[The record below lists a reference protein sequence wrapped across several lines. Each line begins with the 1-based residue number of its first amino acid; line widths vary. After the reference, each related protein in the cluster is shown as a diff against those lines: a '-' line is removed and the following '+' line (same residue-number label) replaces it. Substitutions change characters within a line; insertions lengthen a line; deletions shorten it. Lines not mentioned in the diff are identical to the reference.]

1 MKKANSLFNEKQ
13 RYSIRKYHIGAASII
28 IGSVIFMNTG
38 SISYAAEVD
47 NNTSELIEN
56 KIHSNKEKLDNN
68 NAVVQEK
75 ESNVVNDLDYNQSSN
90 SKDTK
95 EINKEV
101 PLSSETSTIAS
112 GYEENN
118 LKSTISVNK
127 DNGRNQ
133 QLNNQMTKEES
144 QNQIE
149 HNSKKNQTTQ
159 SNKDNNHINELV
171 VKENTNQQRT
181 EVINKEDT
189 RQDNLKVDS
198 ISDENKM
205 KINQNENRQKVR
217 RKRNAVNPTN
227 NPNIAND
234 TYNRTANNVNT
245 YISSDGTMTYKWYPV
260 IGGLSKQE
268 RTWMTNGVYGDNEF
282 RARKKAT
289 MLWLIANFNF
299 TEEQRQNFSIQ
310 DLNSPIFGDDVY
322 KWLEEAK
329 KGNITPKLETMNL
342 GRRREMIISGNN
354 IILSDHKA
362 FDRGIINFGD
372 NKNFVFSNDDST
384 SMVTNSNIDYGF
396 KIKPPFEKVGV
407 NNTWAISENEKEEI
421 RRAIKKANSDI
432 NFVRINVAYN
442 GNVFAQALNSSG
454 KIVGSAD
461 LDGNEVV
468 IDKIFIEKKEKLDQ
482 LISLVET
489 SKLLDENLYIPSS
502 FNHLKN
508 ELNYASIV
516 IKDSYDPEMNNIP
529 DIISATDRLDHGINS
544 LVRRANMT
552 ELQNAINNAKAQGPF
567 DNSKEEDQAIISALE
582 VGENTVGNANTPQD
596 VVDSATANI
605 NNALSRKSQVK
616 NLLQDVEN
624 LVSEAEE
631 KNRNASNMLL
641 TALLDGIFINDEKN
655 ALIELVNSAND
666 KKAEAQD
673 KVNLLPDDKKTPFQ
687 NRLDKLPIISIPEVN
702 DADGNG
708 IADEVDQAKSQA
720 ESKVAEAEAADQA
733 AKTKLAEYQQDGLI
747 TPTEKTDLEN
757 LQSTAQNTKAEAHGL
772 VDALPDALKG
782 DLPTR
787 LNNLTGIQVP
797 AVNDT
802 DGNGIADEVDQAKS
816 QAESKAAEAEAA
828 DQAAKTKLEEYQQ
841 DGLIT
846 STEKTDL
853 ENLQA
858 TAQSKKAEA
867 QGLVDALP
875 DVWKGDLPTR
885 LNKLTGIQVPAVNDT
900 DSNGIADDVDQAKS
914 QAESKVAEAEA
925 ADQAAKTK
933 LTEYQQDGV
942 ITASEKTDLENLQAT
957 AQSKKAEAQGLV
969 DALPDALKD
978 DLPERVDNLTGIQV
992 PEVNDADGNGIA
1004 DGADQAKA
1012 QAESKVAEA
1021 EAADQA
1027 AKTKLAEY
1035 QQDDLITPTE
1045 VTELNKLST
1054 TAQNTKAEAQDLVNK
1069 LPDALK
1075 GDLPTRLNN
1084 LTGIQVP
1091 AVNDTDGNGI
1101 ADEVD
1106 QAKSQ
1111 AESKVAEA
1119 EAADQAAKTKL
1130 AEYQQDGLITSTEK
1144 TDLENLQAT
1153 AQSKKAEAQD
1163 LVNKLPDALKGGLPA
1178 RVDNLTG
1185 IQIPEVNDADGNGI
1199 ADEVDQAKSQAESK
1213 VAEAEAADQAAKT
1226 KLAEYQQDG
1235 LITPT
1240 EVTELNKLS
1249 TTAQNTKA
1257 EAQGLVDALPDA
1269 LKGDLP
1275 TRLNNL
1281 TGIQIPEVNDA
1292 EGNGITD
1299 DVDQAKS
1306 QAENKVAEAE
1316 AADQAAKTKLAE
1328 YQQDGLITPTEVTEL
1343 NKLATTAQNTKAE
1356 AQGLVDALPDALK
1369 GDLLT
1374 RLNNLT
1380 GIQVPA
1386 VNDTDGNG
1394 IADDVDQA
1402 KSQAESKVAEAE
1414 AADQAAKTKL
1424 AEYQQDDLITPTEV
1438 AELENLQ
1445 ATAQSKKAEA
1455 QGLVD
1460 ALPDALKDDLPERL
1474 DNLTGIQI
1482 PEVNDYDGNGFKDD
1496 IDDRKDLAE
1505 SKVIDAEQANAIVK
1519 DKLADYQED
1528 SLITPTELVE
1538 LENLRA
1544 TAQSKKAKAQ
1554 ELVDTLPDVL
1564 KADLPERLSQ
1574 LKDIQLPNIN
1584 DYNGNGIN
1592 DETDRLILNAE
1603 KSVINAEE
1611 TDKAVKAKL
1620 GEYQKDGL
1628 ISTNEKRELIN
1639 LLTKAQKSK
1648 TEAQGLVD
1656 ALPNEFKGNLPLR
1669 LNNLKGIEIPKV
1681 NDADNDGKKDDI
1693 NQLKALIEIKVQEAE
1708 VAHQNATS
1716 KLTEYTR
1723 DGLINQWEK
1732 NDMINL
1738 THEVFSRKVRAFALV
1753 EGLPKEQQG
1762 EFLNR
1767 LNKLENIS
1775 IPEINDKNNNGI
1787 ADDVDQAI
1795 ALAEIKV
1802 QEAEAAH
1809 QIAKNKLLEY
1819 QQDDL
1824 ISPTEKAELD
1834 KLVTEAQNI
1843 KAEAQ
1848 ELVVK
1853 LPDAMKGDLQNRLNN
1868 LLGIQVPEINDFND
1882 NGIMDNSEPE
1892 KVQAESRVAQA
1903 EYLDQAVK
1911 DKLSEYQQNGLITPT
1926 EKAELDNLAK
1936 IAQNTKAEAQDF
1948 VDALPDVWKGDLP
1961 TRLNKL
1967 TGIQVPAVNDADG
1980 NGIADEVDQAKS
1992 QAESKVAEA
2001 EATDQAAK
2009 TKLTEY
2015 QQDGLITSTE
2025 KTDLENLQSTAQSKK
2040 AEAQDLVNKLPDAV
2054 KGDLPARLNN
2064 LTGIQVPEVNDADG
2078 NGIADE
2084 VDQAKS
2090 QAESKVAEAEVADQ
2104 AAKTKLAEYQQDGV
2118 ITPTEVAELNK
2129 LSTTAQNTKAEA
2141 QDLVNKLPDAL
2152 KGDLPERL
2160 DNLTG
2165 IQIPEVNDADGNGI
2179 TDEVDQAKSQAES
2192 KVAEA
2197 EAADQAAKTK
2207 LTEYQQDGVI
2217 TASEKTDLENL
2228 STTAQNKKV
2237 EAQDLVNKLPDV
2249 WKGDLPTR
2257 LNNLTGIQVP
2267 AVNDT
2272 DGNGIADE
2280 VDQAKA
2286 QAESKVTEAEVA
2298 YQVAKTKLSEY
2309 QQDGVITA
2317 VEKASL
2323 ENLISTAKS
2332 KKVEAQKLVNALP
2345 DNVKEVL
2352 QSRLNKLEDIVI
2364 PSISMNNQNSQSSS
2378 SHNTQGKDDETKVK
2392 DILQKL
2398 SDLNND
2404 SQKSLNSK
2412 DDTSNESKHTHIT
2425 TANSH
2430 TINTNSVSVNSN
2442 NTKRVK
2448 DNNAKVLSPSKVYDT
2463 KKTKEVDSKVLPN
2476 TGEETTQNT
2485 TLFGTLLASL
2495 GSLMIWRS
2503 RKKENTNETK

>member
-101 PLSSETSTIAS
+101 PLSSETSTIAH
-112 GYEENN
+112 GYKENN

-171 VKENTNQQRT
+171 VKENTNQQGT

-189 RQDNLKVDS
+189 KQDNLKVDS

-205 KINQNENRQKVR
+205 ITNQNENRQKVR

-245 YISSDGTMTYKWYPV
+245 DVSTDGTMTYKWYPV

-268 RTWMTNGVYGDNEF
+268 RTWMTNGVYGDNES

-310 DLNSPIFGDDVY
+310 DLDSPIFGDDVY

-329 KGNITPKLETMNL
+329 KGNITPKPGTMNL

-702 DADGNG
+702 DTDGNGIADDVDQAKAQAESKVAEAEAADQAAKTKLAEYQQDGLITSTEKTDLENLQSTAQNTKAGAQDLVNKLPDALKGDLPARVDNLTGVQVPAVNDADGNG
-708 IADEVDQAKSQA
+708 IADEVDQAKSQAENKVAEAEAADQAAKTKLAEYQQDGLITPTEKTNLENLQSTAQNTKAEAQGLVDALPDALKGDLPARVDNLTGIQIPEVNDADGNGIADDVDQAKSQAESKVAEAEAADQAAKTKLAEYQQDGLITSTEKTDFENLLATAQSKKAEAQGLVNKLPDALKGDLPTRLNNLTGIQVPEVNDADGNGIADDVDQAKSQA

-757 LQSTAQNTKAEAHGL
+757 LQSTAQNTKAEAQDL
-772 VDALPDALKG
+772 VNKLPDALKG

-787 LNNLTGIQVP
+787 LNNLTGIQ
-797 AVNDT
+797 
-802 DGNGIADEVDQAKS
+802 I
-816 QAESKAAEAEAA
+816 
-828 DQAAKTKLEEYQQ
+828 
-841 DGLIT
+841 
-846 STEKTDL
+846 
-853 ENLQA
+853 
-858 TAQSKKAEA
+858 
-867 QGLVDALP
+867 
-875 DVWKGDLPTR
+875 
-885 LNKLTGIQVPAVNDT
+885 
-900 DSNGIADDVDQAKS
+900 
-914 QAESKVAEAEA
+914 
-925 ADQAAKTK
+925 
-933 LTEYQQDGV
+933 
-942 ITASEKTDLENLQAT
+942 
-957 AQSKKAEAQGLV
+957 
-969 DALPDALKD
+969 
-978 DLPERVDNLTGIQV
+978 

-1004 DGADQAKA
+1004 DDVDQAKA

-1035 QQDDLITPTE
+1035 QQEGLITSTE
-1045 VTELNKLST
+1045 KTDLENLQS

-1084 LTGIQVP
+1084 LTGIQIP
-1091 AVNDTDGNGI
+1091 EVNDADGNGI

-1106 QAKSQ
+1106 QAKPQ

-1130 AEYQQDGLITSTEK
+1130 AEYQQDGVITASEK
-1144 TDLENLQAT
+1144 TDLENLSTT
-1153 AQSKKAEAQD
+1153 AQNKKVEAQD
-1163 LVNKLPDALKGGLPA
+1163 LVNK
-1178 RVDNLTG
+1178 
-1185 IQIPEVNDADGNGI
+1185 
-1199 ADEVDQAKSQAESK
+1199 
-1213 VAEAEAADQAAKT
+1213 
-1226 KLAEYQQDG
+1226 
-1235 LITPT
+1235 
-1240 EVTELNKLS
+1240 
-1249 TTAQNTKA
+1249 
-1257 EAQGLVDALPDA
+1257 
-1269 LKGDLP
+1269 
-1275 TRLNNL
+1275 
-1281 TGIQIPEVNDA
+1281 
-1292 EGNGITD
+1292 
-1299 DVDQAKS
+1299 
-1306 QAENKVAEAE
+1306 
-1316 AADQAAKTKLAE
+1316 
-1328 YQQDGLITPTEVTEL
+1328 
-1343 NKLATTAQNTKAE
+1343 
-1356 AQGLVDALPDALK
+1356 LPDALK

-1445 ATAQSKKAEA
+1445 ATAQSKKAEV

-1505 SKVIDAEQANAIVK
+1505 SKVIDAEQASAIVK
-1519 DKLADYQED
+1519 DKLAEYQED

-1554 ELVDTLPDVL
+1554 ELVDTLPDML

-1669 LNNLKGIEIPKV
+1669 LNNLTGIEIPKV

-1795 ALAEIKV
+1795 ALAEIKI

-1843 KAEAQ
+1843 KAKAQ

-1868 LLGIQVPEINDFND
+1868 LLDIQVPEINDFND

-2090 QAESKVAEAEVADQ
+2090 QAESKVAEAEAADQ

-2129 LSTTAQNTKAEA
+2129 LSTTAQNTKATA

-2179 TDEVDQAKSQAES
+2179 ADEVDQAKSQAES

-2207 LTEYQQDGVI
+2207 LAEYQQDGVI

-2237 EAQDLVNKLPDV
+2237 EAQDLVNKLPDAV
-2249 WKGDLPTR
+2249 KGDLPTR

-2309 QQDGVITA
+2309 QQDGLITA
-2317 VEKASL
+2317 VEKANL

-2332 KKVEAQKLVNALP
+2332 KKVEAQKLVNALS

-2352 QSRLNKLEDIVI
+2352 QSRLNKLEDIII

>member
-1 MKKANSLFNEKQ
+1 MINKEIKIKNKFQIEEGGLNIRMKKANSLFNEKQ

-38 SISYAAEVD
+38 LISYAAEVD

-68 NAVVQEK
+68 NVVVQEK
-75 ESNVVNDLDYNQSSN
+75 ESNVVNDLDYNQSSS

-101 PLSSETSTIAS
+101 PLSSETSTIAP

-171 VKENTNQQRT
+171 VKENTNQQGT

-189 RQDNLKVDS
+189 KQDNLKVDS

-205 KINQNENRQKVR
+205 ITNQNENRQKVR

-245 YISSDGTMTYKWYPV
+245 DVSTDGTMTYKWYPV

-268 RTWMTNGVYGDNEF
+268 RTWMTNGVYGDNES

-310 DLNSPIFGDDVY
+310 DLDSPIFGDDVY

-329 KGNITPKLETMNL
+329 KGNITPKPGTMNL

-489 SKLLDENLYIPSS
+489 SKLLDENLYTPSS

-582 VGENTVGNANTPQD
+582 VGENTVENANTPQD

-708 IADEVDQAKSQA
+708 IAD
-720 ESKVAEAEAADQA
+720 
-733 AKTKLAEYQQDGLI
+733 
-747 TPTEKTDLEN
+747 
-757 LQSTAQNTKAEAHGL
+757 
-772 VDALPDALKG
+772 
-782 DLPTR
+782 
-787 LNNLTGIQVP
+787 
-797 AVNDT
+797 
-802 DGNGIADEVDQAKS
+802 
-816 QAESKAAEAEAA
+816 
-828 DQAAKTKLEEYQQ
+828 
-841 DGLIT
+841 
-846 STEKTDL
+846 
-853 ENLQA
+853 
-858 TAQSKKAEA
+858 
-867 QGLVDALP
+867 
-875 DVWKGDLPTR
+875 
-885 LNKLTGIQVPAVNDT
+885 
-900 DSNGIADDVDQAKS
+900 DVDQAKA

-933 LTEYQQDGV
+933 LTEYQQDGL
-942 ITASEKTDLENLQAT
+942 ITSTEKTDLENLLAT
-957 AQSKKAEAQGLV
+957 AQNTKAEAQDLV
-969 DALPDALKD
+969 NKLPDALKG
-978 DLPERVDNLTGIQV
+978 DLPTRLNNLTGIQI

-1004 DGADQAKA
+1004 DEVDQAKD

-1054 TAQNTKAEAQDLVNK
+1054 TAQNTKAEAQGLVDALPDALKGDLPTRLNNLTGIQVPEVNDADGNGIADEVDQAKSQAENKVAEAEAADQSAKTKLTEYQQDGVITAPEKTDLENLSTTAQNKKVEAQDLVNKLPDALKGDLLTRLNNLTGIQVPAVNDTDGNGIADEVNQAKSQAESKVAEAEAADQAAKTKLAEYQQDNLITPTEVAELENLQATAQSKKAEAQDLVNK

-1075 GDLPTRLNN
+1075 GDLPARVDNLTGIQIPEVNDADGNGIADEVDQAKTQAENKVAEAEAADQAAKTRLAEYQQDGVITASEKTDLENLSTTAQNTKAEAQDLVNKLPDALKGDLLTRLNN

-1130 AEYQQDGLITSTEK
+1130 AEYQQD
-1144 TDLENLQAT
+1144 
-1153 AQSKKAEAQD
+1153 
-1163 LVNKLPDALKGGLPA
+1163 
-1178 RVDNLTG
+1178 
-1185 IQIPEVNDADGNGI
+1185 
-1199 ADEVDQAKSQAESK
+1199 
-1213 VAEAEAADQAAKT
+1213 
-1226 KLAEYQQDG
+1226 
-1235 LITPT
+1235 
-1240 EVTELNKLS
+1240 
-1249 TTAQNTKA
+1249 
-1257 EAQGLVDALPDA
+1257 
-1269 LKGDLP
+1269 
-1275 TRLNNL
+1275 
-1281 TGIQIPEVNDA
+1281 
-1292 EGNGITD
+1292 
-1299 DVDQAKS
+1299 
-1306 QAENKVAEAE
+1306 
-1316 AADQAAKTKLAE
+1316 
-1328 YQQDGLITPTEVTEL
+1328 
-1343 NKLATTAQNTKAE
+1343 
-1356 AQGLVDALPDALK
+1356 
-1369 GDLLT
+1369 
-1374 RLNNLT
+1374 
-1380 GIQVPA
+1380 
-1386 VNDTDGNG
+1386 
-1394 IADDVDQA
+1394 
-1402 KSQAESKVAEAE
+1402 
-1414 AADQAAKTKL
+1414 
-1424 AEYQQDDLITPTEV
+1424 DLITPTEV

-1445 ATAQSKKAEA
+1445 AIAQSKKAEA

-1519 DKLADYQED
+1519 DKLAEYQED

-1574 LKDIQLPNIN
+1574 LKDIHLPNIN

-1669 LNNLKGIEIPKV
+1669 LNNLTGIEIPKV

-2064 LTGIQVPEVNDADG
+2064 LTGIQVPEVNDTDGNGIADEVDQAKSQAESKVAEAEATDQAAKTKLAEYQQDGVITPTEVAELNKLSTTAQNTKAEAQDLVNKLPGALKGDLPARLNNLTGIQVPEVNDADG

-2090 QAESKVAEAEVADQ
+2090 QAESKVAEAEAADQ

-2152 KGDLPERL
+2152 KGDLPTRL
-2160 DNLTG
+2160 NKLTG
-2165 IQIPEVNDADGNGI
+2165 IQVPAVNDADGNGI
-2179 TDEVDQAKSQAES
+2179 ADEVDQAKSQAES

-2237 EAQDLVNKLPDV
+2237 EAQDLVNKLPDAV
-2249 WKGDLPTR
+2249 KGDLPTR

-2280 VDQAKA
+2280 VGQAKA

-2345 DNVKEVL
+2345 DNVKEIL

-2378 SHNTQGKDDETKVK
+2378 SHNKQGKDDETKVK

>member
-1 MKKANSLFNEKQ
+1 MINKEIKIKNKFQIEEGGLNIRMKKANSLFNEKQ

-310 DLNSPIFGDDVY
+310 DLDSPIFGDDVY

-329 KGNITPKLETMNL
+329 KGNITPKPGTMNL
-342 GRRREMIISGNN
+342 GRRREMIIRGNN

-702 DADGNG
+702 D
-708 IADEVDQAKSQA
+708 
-720 ESKVAEAEAADQA
+720 
-733 AKTKLAEYQQDGLI
+733 
-747 TPTEKTDLEN
+747 
-757 LQSTAQNTKAEAHGL
+757 
-772 VDALPDALKG
+772 
-782 DLPTR
+782 
-787 LNNLTGIQVP
+787 
-797 AVNDT
+797 T
-802 DGNGIADEVDQAKS
+802 DGNGIA
-816 QAESKAAEAEAA
+816 
-828 DQAAKTKLEEYQQ
+828 
-841 DGLIT
+841 G
-846 STEKTDL
+846 
-853 ENLQA
+853 
-858 TAQSKKAEA
+858 
-867 QGLVDALP
+867 
-875 DVWKGDLPTR
+875 
-885 LNKLTGIQVPAVNDT
+885 
-900 DSNGIADDVDQAKS
+900 DVDQAK
-914 QAESKVAEAEA
+914 A
-925 ADQAAKTK
+925 
-933 LTEYQQDGV
+933 
-942 ITASEKTDLENLQAT
+942 
-957 AQSKKAEAQGLV
+957 
-969 DALPDALKD
+969 
-978 DLPERVDNLTGIQV
+978 
-992 PEVNDADGNGIA
+992 
-1004 DGADQAKA
+1004 
-1012 QAESKVAEA
+1012 
-1021 EAADQA
+1021 
-1027 AKTKLAEY
+1027 
-1035 QQDDLITPTE
+1035 
-1045 VTELNKLST
+1045 
-1054 TAQNTKAEAQDLVNK
+1054 
-1069 LPDALK
+1069 
-1075 GDLPTRLNN
+1075 
-1084 LTGIQVP
+1084 
-1091 AVNDTDGNGI
+1091 
-1101 ADEVD
+1101 
-1106 QAKSQ
+1106 Q

-1144 TDLENLQAT
+1144 TDLENLQST
-1153 AQSKKAEAQD
+1153 AQNTKAGAQD
-1163 LVNKLPDALKGGLPA
+1163 LVNKLPDALKGDLPA

-1185 IQIPEVNDADGNGI
+1185 VQVPAVNDADGNGI
-1199 ADEVDQAKSQAESK
+1199 ADE
-1213 VAEAEAADQAAKT
+1213 
-1226 KLAEYQQDG
+1226 
-1235 LITPT
+1235 
-1240 EVTELNKLS
+1240 
-1249 TTAQNTKA
+1249 
-1257 EAQGLVDALPDA
+1257 
-1269 LKGDLP
+1269 
-1275 TRLNNL
+1275 
-1281 TGIQIPEVNDA
+1281 
-1292 EGNGITD
+1292 
-1299 DVDQAKS
+1299 VDQAKS

-1328 YQQDGLITPTEVTEL
+1328 YQQDGVITPTEVAEL
-1343 NKLATTAQNTKAE
+1343 NKLSTTAQNTKAE
-1356 AQGLVDALPDALK
+1356 AQDLVNKLPDALK
-1369 GDLLT
+1369 GDL
-1374 RLNNLT
+1374 
-1380 GIQVPA
+1380 PA
-1386 VNDTDGNG
+1386 
-1394 IADDVDQA
+1394 
-1402 KSQAESKVAEAE
+1402 
-1414 AADQAAKTKL
+1414 
-1424 AEYQQDDLITPTEV
+1424 
-1438 AELENLQ
+1438 
-1445 ATAQSKKAEA
+1445 
-1455 QGLVD
+1455 
-1460 ALPDALKDDLPERL
+1460 RL

-1519 DKLADYQED
+1519 DKLAEYQED
-1528 SLITPTELVE
+1528 SLITSTELVE

-1639 LLTKAQKSK
+1639 LLTKAQRSK

-1656 ALPNEFKGNLPLR
+1656 ALPNEFKGNLLLR
-1669 LNNLKGIEIPKV
+1669 LNNLTGIEIPKV

-1787 ADDVDQAI
+1787 ADDLDQAI

-1843 KAEAQ
+1843 KAKAQ

-1868 LLGIQVPEINDFND
+1868 LLDIQVPEINDFND

-2090 QAESKVAEAEVADQ
+2090 QAESKVAEAEAADQ

-2179 TDEVDQAKSQAES
+2179 ADDVDQAKSQAES

-2207 LTEYQQDGVI
+2207 LTEYQQDGII

-2237 EAQDLVNKLPDV
+2237 EAQDLVNKLPDAV
-2249 WKGDLPTR
+2249 KGDLPTR

-2317 VEKASL
+2317 VEKANL

-2364 PSISMNNQNSQSSS
+2364 PSISMNNQNSQLSS

>member
-101 PLSSETSTIAS
+101 PLSSETSTIAP

-133 QLNNQMTKEES
+133 QLNNQMTEEES

-171 VKENTNQQRT
+171 VKENTNQQGT

-189 RQDNLKVDS
+189 KQDNLKVDS

-205 KINQNENRQKVR
+205 ITNQNENRQKVR

-245 YISSDGTMTYKWYPV
+245 DVSTDGTMTYKWYPV

-268 RTWMTNGVYGDNEF
+268 RTWMTNGVYGDNES

-310 DLNSPIFGDDVY
+310 DLDSPIFGDDVY

-329 KGNITPKLETMNL
+329 KGNITPKPGTMNL

-407 NNTWAISENEKEEI
+407 NNTWSISENEKEEI

-702 DADGNG
+702 DTDGNG
-708 IADEVDQAKSQA
+708 IADDVDQAKAQA

-747 TPTEKTDLEN
+747 TSTEKTDLEN
-757 LQSTAQNTKAEAHGL
+757 LQSTAQNTKAGAQDL
-772 VDALPDALKG
+772 VNKLPDALKG
-782 DLPTR
+782 DLPAR
-787 LNNLTGIQVP
+787 VDNLTGVQVP
-797 AVNDT
+797 AVNDA

-816 QAESKAAEAEAA
+816 QAENKVAEAEAA
-828 DQAAKTKLEEYQQ
+828 DQAAKTKLAEYQQ
-841 DGLIT
+841 DGVIT
-846 STEKTDL
+846 PTEVAELNKLST
-853 ENLQA
+853 
-858 TAQSKKAEA
+858 TAQNTKAEA
-867 QGLVDALP
+867 QDLVNKLPDAL
-875 DVWKGDLPTR
+875 KGDLPER
-885 LNKLTGIQVPAVNDT
+885 LDNLTGIQIPEVNDA
-900 DSNGIADDVDQAKS
+900 DGNGIADDVDQAKS

-933 LTEYQQDGV
+933 LTEYQQDGI
-942 ITASEKTDLENLQAT
+942 ITASEKTDLENL
-957 AQSKKAEAQGLV
+957 
-969 DALPDALKD
+969 
-978 DLPERVDNLTGIQV
+978 
-992 PEVNDADGNGIA
+992 
-1004 DGADQAKA
+1004 
-1012 QAESKVAEA
+1012 
-1021 EAADQA
+1021 
-1027 AKTKLAEY
+1027 
-1035 QQDDLITPTE
+1035 
-1045 VTELNKLST
+1045 ST
-1054 TAQNTKAEAQDLVNK
+1054 TAQNKKVEAQDLVNK
-1069 LPDALK
+1069 LPDAVK

-1130 AEYQQDGLITSTEK
+1130 AEYQQDDLITPTEVAE
-1144 TDLENLQAT
+1144 LENLQAT
-1153 AQSKKAEAQD
+1153 AQSKKAEAQG
-1163 LVNKLPDALKGGLPA
+1163 LVDALPDVWKGDLPT
-1178 RVDNLTG
+1178 RLNKLTG
-1185 IQIPEVNDADGNGI
+1185 IQVPAVNDADGNGI
-1199 ADEVDQAKSQAESK
+1199 ADE
-1213 VAEAEAADQAAKT
+1213 
-1226 KLAEYQQDG
+1226 
-1235 LITPT
+1235 
-1240 EVTELNKLS
+1240 
-1249 TTAQNTKA
+1249 
-1257 EAQGLVDALPDA
+1257 
-1269 LKGDLP
+1269 
-1275 TRLNNL
+1275 
-1281 TGIQIPEVNDA
+1281 
-1292 EGNGITD
+1292 
-1299 DVDQAKS
+1299 VDQAKS

-1316 AADQAAKTKLAE
+1316 AADQAAKTKLTE

-1343 NKLATTAQNTKAE
+1343 NKLSTTAQNKKVEAQDLVNKLPDALKGDLPARVDNLTGVQVPAVNDADGNGIADEVDQAKTQAENKVAE
-1356 AQGLVDALPDALK
+1356 AEAADQAAKTKLTEYQQDGVITASEKTDLENLSTTAQNKKVEAQDLVNKLPDALK

-1394 IADDVDQA
+1394 IADEVDQA

-1438 AELENLQ
+1438 ADLENLQ

-1519 DKLADYQED
+1519 DKLAEYQED
-1528 SLITPTELVE
+1528 SLITSTELVE

-1639 LLTKAQKSK
+1639 LLTKAQRSK

-1656 ALPNEFKGNLPLR
+1656 ALPNEFKGNLLLR
-1669 LNNLKGIEIPKV
+1669 LNNLTGIEIPKV

-1732 NDMINL
+1732 NYMINL

-1787 ADDVDQAI
+1787 ADDLDQAI

-1843 KAEAQ
+1843 KAKAQ

-1868 LLGIQVPEINDFND
+1868 LLDIQVPEINDFND

-1936 IAQNTKAEAQDF
+1936 IAQNTKAE
-1948 VDALPDVWKGDLP
+1948 
-1961 TRLNKL
+1961 
-1967 TGIQVPAVNDADG
+1967 
-1980 NGIADEVDQAKS
+1980 
-1992 QAESKVAEA
+1992 
-2001 EATDQAAK
+2001 
-2009 TKLTEY
+2009 
-2015 QQDGLITSTE
+2015 
-2025 KTDLENLQSTAQSKK
+2025 
-2040 AEAQDLVNKLPDAV
+2040 
-2054 KGDLPARLNN
+2054 
-2064 LTGIQVPEVNDADG
+2064 
-2078 NGIADE
+2078 
-2084 VDQAKS
+2084 
-2090 QAESKVAEAEVADQ
+2090 
-2104 AAKTKLAEYQQDGV
+2104 
-2118 ITPTEVAELNK
+2118 
-2129 LSTTAQNTKAEA
+2129 
-2141 QDLVNKLPDAL
+2141 
-2152 KGDLPERL
+2152 
-2160 DNLTG
+2160 
-2165 IQIPEVNDADGNGI
+2165 
-2179 TDEVDQAKSQAES
+2179 
-2192 KVAEA
+2192 
-2197 EAADQAAKTK
+2197 
-2207 LTEYQQDGVI
+2207 
-2217 TASEKTDLENL
+2217 
-2228 STTAQNKKV
+2228 
-2237 EAQDLVNKLPDV
+2237 
-2249 WKGDLPTR
+2249 
-2257 LNNLTGIQVP
+2257 
-2267 AVNDT
+2267 
-2272 DGNGIADE
+2272 
-2280 VDQAKA
+2280 
-2286 QAESKVTEAEVA
+2286 VA

-2317 VEKASL
+2317 VEKANL

-2364 PSISMNNQNSQSSS
+2364 PSISMNNQNSQLSS

>member
-310 DLNSPIFGDDVY
+310 DLDSPIFGDDVY

-329 KGNITPKLETMNL
+329 KGNITPKPGTMNL

-702 DADGNG
+702 DTDGNG
-708 IADEVDQAKSQA
+708 IADDVDQAKAQA

-747 TPTEKTDLEN
+747 TSTEKTDLEN
-757 LQSTAQNTKAEAHGL
+757 LQSTAQNTKAGAQDL
-772 VDALPDALKG
+772 VNKLPDALKG
-782 DLPTR
+782 DLPAR
-787 LNNLTGIQVP
+787 VDNLTGVQVP
-797 AVNDT
+797 AVNDA

-816 QAESKAAEAEAA
+816 QAENKVAEAEAA
-828 DQAAKTKLEEYQQ
+828 DQAAKTKLAEYQQ
-841 DGLIT
+841 DGVIT
-846 STEKTDL
+846 PTEVAELNKLST
-853 ENLQA
+853 
-858 TAQSKKAEA
+858 TAQNTKAEA
-867 QGLVDALP
+867 QDLVNKLPDAL
-875 DVWKGDLPTR
+875 KGDLPER
-885 LNKLTGIQVPAVNDT
+885 LDNLTGIQIPEVNDA
-900 DSNGIADDVDQAKS
+900 DGNGIADDVDQAKS

-933 LTEYQQDGV
+933 LTEYQQDGI
-942 ITASEKTDLENLQAT
+942 ITASEKTDLENL
-957 AQSKKAEAQGLV
+957 
-969 DALPDALKD
+969 
-978 DLPERVDNLTGIQV
+978 
-992 PEVNDADGNGIA
+992 
-1004 DGADQAKA
+1004 
-1012 QAESKVAEA
+1012 
-1021 EAADQA
+1021 
-1027 AKTKLAEY
+1027 
-1035 QQDDLITPTE
+1035 
-1045 VTELNKLST
+1045 ST
-1054 TAQNTKAEAQDLVNK
+1054 TAQNKKVEAQDLVNK
-1069 LPDALK
+1069 LPDAVK

-1130 AEYQQDGLITSTEK
+1130 AEYQQDDLITPTEVAE
-1144 TDLENLQAT
+1144 LENLQAT
-1153 AQSKKAEAQD
+1153 AQSKKAEAQG
-1163 LVNKLPDALKGGLPA
+1163 LVDALPDVWKGDLPT
-1178 RVDNLTG
+1178 RLNKLTG
-1185 IQIPEVNDADGNGI
+1185 IQVPAVNDADGNGI
-1199 ADEVDQAKSQAESK
+1199 ADE
-1213 VAEAEAADQAAKT
+1213 
-1226 KLAEYQQDG
+1226 
-1235 LITPT
+1235 
-1240 EVTELNKLS
+1240 
-1249 TTAQNTKA
+1249 
-1257 EAQGLVDALPDA
+1257 
-1269 LKGDLP
+1269 
-1275 TRLNNL
+1275 
-1281 TGIQIPEVNDA
+1281 
-1292 EGNGITD
+1292 
-1299 DVDQAKS
+1299 VDQAKS

-1316 AADQAAKTKLAE
+1316 AADQAAKTKLTE

-1343 NKLATTAQNTKAE
+1343 NKLSTTAQNKKVEAQDLVNKLPDALKGDLPARVDNLTGVQVPAVNDADGNGIADEVDQAKTQAENKVAE
-1356 AQGLVDALPDALK
+1356 AEAADQAAKTKLTEYQQDGVITASEKTDLENLSTTAQNKKVEAQDLVNKLPDALK

-1394 IADDVDQA
+1394 IADEVDQA

-1519 DKLADYQED
+1519 DKLAEYQED
-1528 SLITPTELVE
+1528 SLITSTELVE

-1639 LLTKAQKSK
+1639 LLTKAQRSK

-1656 ALPNEFKGNLPLR
+1656 ALPNEFKGNLLLR
-1669 LNNLKGIEIPKV
+1669 LNNLTGIEIPKV

-1787 ADDVDQAI
+1787 ADDLDQAI

-1843 KAEAQ
+1843 KAKAQ

-1868 LLGIQVPEINDFND
+1868 LLDIQVPEINDFND

-2090 QAESKVAEAEVADQ
+2090 QAESKVAEAEAADQ

-2179 TDEVDQAKSQAES
+2179 ADDVDQAKSQAES

-2207 LTEYQQDGVI
+2207 LTEYQQDGII

-2237 EAQDLVNKLPDV
+2237 EAQDLVNKLPDAV
-2249 WKGDLPTR
+2249 KGDLPTR

-2317 VEKASL
+2317 VEKANL

-2364 PSISMNNQNSQSSS
+2364 PSISMNNQNSQLSS

>member
-101 PLSSETSTIAS
+101 PLSSETSTIAP

-133 QLNNQMTKEES
+133 QLNNQMTEEES

-171 VKENTNQQRT
+171 VKENTNQQGT

-189 RQDNLKVDS
+189 KQDNLKVDS

-205 KINQNENRQKVR
+205 ITNQNENRQKVR

-245 YISSDGTMTYKWYPV
+245 DVSTDGTMTYKWYPV

-268 RTWMTNGVYGDNEF
+268 RTWMTNGVYGDNES

-310 DLNSPIFGDDVY
+310 DLDSPIFGDDVY

-329 KGNITPKLETMNL
+329 KGNITPKPGTMNL

-702 DADGNG
+702 D
-708 IADEVDQAKSQA
+708 
-720 ESKVAEAEAADQA
+720 
-733 AKTKLAEYQQDGLI
+733 
-747 TPTEKTDLEN
+747 
-757 LQSTAQNTKAEAHGL
+757 
-772 VDALPDALKG
+772 
-782 DLPTR
+782 
-787 LNNLTGIQVP
+787 
-797 AVNDT
+797 T
-802 DGNGIADEVDQAKS
+802 DG
-816 QAESKAAEAEAA
+816 
-828 DQAAKTKLEEYQQ
+828 
-841 DGLIT
+841 
-846 STEKTDL
+846 
-853 ENLQA
+853 
-858 TAQSKKAEA
+858 
-867 QGLVDALP
+867 
-875 DVWKGDLPTR
+875 
-885 LNKLTGIQVPAVNDT
+885 
-900 DSNGIADDVDQAKS
+900 NGIADDVDQAK
-914 QAESKVAEAEA
+914 A
-925 ADQAAKTK
+925 
-933 LTEYQQDGV
+933 
-942 ITASEKTDLENLQAT
+942 
-957 AQSKKAEAQGLV
+957 
-969 DALPDALKD
+969 
-978 DLPERVDNLTGIQV
+978 
-992 PEVNDADGNGIA
+992 
-1004 DGADQAKA
+1004 
-1012 QAESKVAEA
+1012 
-1021 EAADQA
+1021 
-1027 AKTKLAEY
+1027 
-1035 QQDDLITPTE
+1035 
-1045 VTELNKLST
+1045 
-1054 TAQNTKAEAQDLVNK
+1054 
-1069 LPDALK
+1069 
-1075 GDLPTRLNN
+1075 
-1084 LTGIQVP
+1084 
-1091 AVNDTDGNGI
+1091 
-1101 ADEVD
+1101 
-1106 QAKSQ
+1106 Q

-1144 TDLENLQAT
+1144 TDLENLQST
-1153 AQSKKAEAQD
+1153 AQNTKAGAQD
-1163 LVNKLPDALKGGLPA
+1163 LVNKLPDALKGDLPA

-1185 IQIPEVNDADGNGI
+1185 VQVPAVNDADGNGI
-1199 ADEVDQAKSQAESK
+1199 ADE
-1213 VAEAEAADQAAKT
+1213 
-1226 KLAEYQQDG
+1226 
-1235 LITPT
+1235 
-1240 EVTELNKLS
+1240 
-1249 TTAQNTKA
+1249 
-1257 EAQGLVDALPDA
+1257 
-1269 LKGDLP
+1269 
-1275 TRLNNL
+1275 
-1281 TGIQIPEVNDA
+1281 
-1292 EGNGITD
+1292 
-1299 DVDQAKS
+1299 VDQAKS

-1328 YQQDGLITPTEVTEL
+1328 YQQDGVITPTEVAEL
-1343 NKLATTAQNTKAE
+1343 NKLSTTAQNTKAE
-1356 AQGLVDALPDALK
+1356 AQDLVNKLPDALK
-1369 GDLLT
+1369 GDLPERLDNLTGIQIPEVNDADGNGIADDVDQAKSQAESKVAEAEAADQAAKTKLTEYQQDGIITASEKTDLENLSTTAQNKKVEAQDLVNKLPDAVKGDLPT

-1394 IADDVDQA
+1394 IADEVDQA

-1519 DKLADYQED
+1519 DKLAEYQED
-1528 SLITPTELVE
+1528 SLITSTELVE

-1639 LLTKAQKSK
+1639 LLTKAQRSK

-1656 ALPNEFKGNLPLR
+1656 ALPNEFKGNLLLR
-1669 LNNLKGIEIPKV
+1669 LNNLTGIEIPKV

-1787 ADDVDQAI
+1787 ADDLDQAI

-1843 KAEAQ
+1843 KAKAQ

-1868 LLGIQVPEINDFND
+1868 LLDIQVPEINDFND
-1882 NGIMDNSEPE
+1882 NGIMDNSEPG

-2040 AEAQDLVNKLPDAV
+2040 AEAQDLVNQLPDAV

-2090 QAESKVAEAEVADQ
+2090 QAESKVAEAEAADQ

-2179 TDEVDQAKSQAES
+2179 ADDVDQAKSQAES

-2207 LTEYQQDGVI
+2207 LTEYQQDGII

-2237 EAQDLVNKLPDV
+2237 EAQDLVNKLPDAV
-2249 WKGDLPTR
+2249 KGDLPTR

-2317 VEKASL
+2317 VEKANL

-2364 PSISMNNQNSQSSS
+2364 PSISMNNQNSQLSS

>member
-310 DLNSPIFGDDVY
+310 DLDSPIFGDDVY

-329 KGNITPKLETMNL
+329 KGNITPKPGTMNL
-342 GRRREMIISGNN
+342 GRRREMIIRGNN

-702 DADGNG
+702 D
-708 IADEVDQAKSQA
+708 
-720 ESKVAEAEAADQA
+720 
-733 AKTKLAEYQQDGLI
+733 
-747 TPTEKTDLEN
+747 
-757 LQSTAQNTKAEAHGL
+757 
-772 VDALPDALKG
+772 
-782 DLPTR
+782 
-787 LNNLTGIQVP
+787 
-797 AVNDT
+797 T
-802 DGNGIADEVDQAKS
+802 DGNGIA
-816 QAESKAAEAEAA
+816 
-828 DQAAKTKLEEYQQ
+828 
-841 DGLIT
+841 G
-846 STEKTDL
+846 
-853 ENLQA
+853 
-858 TAQSKKAEA
+858 
-867 QGLVDALP
+867 
-875 DVWKGDLPTR
+875 
-885 LNKLTGIQVPAVNDT
+885 
-900 DSNGIADDVDQAKS
+900 DVDQAK
-914 QAESKVAEAEA
+914 A
-925 ADQAAKTK
+925 
-933 LTEYQQDGV
+933 
-942 ITASEKTDLENLQAT
+942 
-957 AQSKKAEAQGLV
+957 
-969 DALPDALKD
+969 
-978 DLPERVDNLTGIQV
+978 
-992 PEVNDADGNGIA
+992 
-1004 DGADQAKA
+1004 
-1012 QAESKVAEA
+1012 
-1021 EAADQA
+1021 
-1027 AKTKLAEY
+1027 
-1035 QQDDLITPTE
+1035 
-1045 VTELNKLST
+1045 
-1054 TAQNTKAEAQDLVNK
+1054 
-1069 LPDALK
+1069 
-1075 GDLPTRLNN
+1075 
-1084 LTGIQVP
+1084 
-1091 AVNDTDGNGI
+1091 
-1101 ADEVD
+1101 
-1106 QAKSQ
+1106 Q

-1144 TDLENLQAT
+1144 TDLENLQST
-1153 AQSKKAEAQD
+1153 AQNTKAGAQD
-1163 LVNKLPDALKGGLPA
+1163 LVNKLPDALKGDLPA

-1185 IQIPEVNDADGNGI
+1185 VQVPAVNDADGNGI
-1199 ADEVDQAKSQAESK
+1199 ADE
-1213 VAEAEAADQAAKT
+1213 
-1226 KLAEYQQDG
+1226 
-1235 LITPT
+1235 
-1240 EVTELNKLS
+1240 
-1249 TTAQNTKA
+1249 
-1257 EAQGLVDALPDA
+1257 
-1269 LKGDLP
+1269 
-1275 TRLNNL
+1275 
-1281 TGIQIPEVNDA
+1281 
-1292 EGNGITD
+1292 
-1299 DVDQAKS
+1299 VDQAKS

-1328 YQQDGLITPTEVTEL
+1328 YQQDGVITPTEVAEL
-1343 NKLATTAQNTKAE
+1343 NKLSTTAQNTKAE
-1356 AQGLVDALPDALK
+1356 AQDLVNKLPDALK
-1369 GDLLT
+1369 GDL
-1374 RLNNLT
+1374 
-1380 GIQVPA
+1380 PA
-1386 VNDTDGNG
+1386 
-1394 IADDVDQA
+1394 
-1402 KSQAESKVAEAE
+1402 
-1414 AADQAAKTKL
+1414 
-1424 AEYQQDDLITPTEV
+1424 
-1438 AELENLQ
+1438 
-1445 ATAQSKKAEA
+1445 
-1455 QGLVD
+1455 
-1460 ALPDALKDDLPERL
+1460 RL

-1519 DKLADYQED
+1519 DKLAEYQED
-1528 SLITPTELVE
+1528 SLITSTELVE

-1639 LLTKAQKSK
+1639 LLTKAQRSK

-1656 ALPNEFKGNLPLR
+1656 ALPNEFKGNLLLR
-1669 LNNLKGIEIPKV
+1669 LNNLTGIEIPKV

-1787 ADDVDQAI
+1787 ADDLDQAI

-1843 KAEAQ
+1843 KAKAQ

-1868 LLGIQVPEINDFND
+1868 LLDIQVPEINDFND

-2090 QAESKVAEAEVADQ
+2090 QAESKVAEAEAADQ

-2179 TDEVDQAKSQAES
+2179 ADDVDQAKSQAES

-2207 LTEYQQDGVI
+2207 LTEYQQDGII

-2237 EAQDLVNKLPDV
+2237 EAQDLVNKLPDAV
-2249 WKGDLPTR
+2249 KGDLPTR

-2317 VEKASL
+2317 VEKANL

-2364 PSISMNNQNSQSSS
+2364 PSISMNNQNSQLSS

>member
-101 PLSSETSTIAS
+101 PLSSETSTIAH
-112 GYEENN
+112 GYKENN

-171 VKENTNQQRT
+171 VKENTNQQGT

-189 RQDNLKVDS
+189 KQDNLKVDS

-205 KINQNENRQKVR
+205 ITNQNENRQKVR

-245 YISSDGTMTYKWYPV
+245 DVSTDGTMTYKWYPV

-268 RTWMTNGVYGDNEF
+268 RTWMTNGVYGDNES

-310 DLNSPIFGDDVY
+310 DLDSPIFGDDVY

-329 KGNITPKLETMNL
+329 KGNITPKPGTMNL

-702 DADGNG
+702 DTDGNGIADDVDQAKAQAESKVAEAQGLVDALPDALKGDLPARVDNLTGIQIPEVNDADGNG
-708 IADEVDQAKSQA
+708 IADDVDQAKSQAESKVAEAEAADQAAKTKLAEYQQDGLITSTEKTDFENLLATAQSKKAEAQGLVNKLPDALKGDLPTRLNNLTGIQVPEVNDADGNGIADDVDQAKSQA

-757 LQSTAQNTKAEAHGL
+757 LQSTAQNTKAEAQDL
-772 VDALPDALKG
+772 VNKLPDALKG

-787 LNNLTGIQVP
+787 LNNLTGIQ
-797 AVNDT
+797 
-802 DGNGIADEVDQAKS
+802 I
-816 QAESKAAEAEAA
+816 
-828 DQAAKTKLEEYQQ
+828 
-841 DGLIT
+841 
-846 STEKTDL
+846 
-853 ENLQA
+853 
-858 TAQSKKAEA
+858 
-867 QGLVDALP
+867 
-875 DVWKGDLPTR
+875 
-885 LNKLTGIQVPAVNDT
+885 
-900 DSNGIADDVDQAKS
+900 
-914 QAESKVAEAEA
+914 
-925 ADQAAKTK
+925 
-933 LTEYQQDGV
+933 
-942 ITASEKTDLENLQAT
+942 
-957 AQSKKAEAQGLV
+957 
-969 DALPDALKD
+969 
-978 DLPERVDNLTGIQV
+978 

-1004 DGADQAKA
+1004 DDVDQAKA

-1035 QQDDLITPTE
+1035 QQEGLITSTE
-1045 VTELNKLST
+1045 KTDLENLQS

-1084 LTGIQVP
+1084 LTGIQIP
-1091 AVNDTDGNGI
+1091 EVNDADGNGI

-1106 QAKSQ
+1106 QAKPQ

-1130 AEYQQDGLITSTEK
+1130 AEYQQDGVITASEK
-1144 TDLENLQAT
+1144 TDLENLSTT
-1153 AQSKKAEAQD
+1153 AQNKKVEAQD
-1163 LVNKLPDALKGGLPA
+1163 LVNK
-1178 RVDNLTG
+1178 
-1185 IQIPEVNDADGNGI
+1185 
-1199 ADEVDQAKSQAESK
+1199 
-1213 VAEAEAADQAAKT
+1213 
-1226 KLAEYQQDG
+1226 
-1235 LITPT
+1235 
-1240 EVTELNKLS
+1240 
-1249 TTAQNTKA
+1249 
-1257 EAQGLVDALPDA
+1257 
-1269 LKGDLP
+1269 
-1275 TRLNNL
+1275 
-1281 TGIQIPEVNDA
+1281 
-1292 EGNGITD
+1292 
-1299 DVDQAKS
+1299 
-1306 QAENKVAEAE
+1306 
-1316 AADQAAKTKLAE
+1316 
-1328 YQQDGLITPTEVTEL
+1328 
-1343 NKLATTAQNTKAE
+1343 
-1356 AQGLVDALPDALK
+1356 LPDALK

-1445 ATAQSKKAEA
+1445 ATAQSKKAEV

-1505 SKVIDAEQANAIVK
+1505 SKVIDAEQASAIVK
-1519 DKLADYQED
+1519 DKLAEYQED

-1554 ELVDTLPDVL
+1554 ELVDTLPDML

-1669 LNNLKGIEIPKV
+1669 LNNLTGIEIPKV

-1795 ALAEIKV
+1795 ALAEIKI

-1843 KAEAQ
+1843 KAKAQ

-1868 LLGIQVPEINDFND
+1868 LLDIQVPEINDFND

-2090 QAESKVAEAEVADQ
+2090 QAESKVAEAEAADQ

-2129 LSTTAQNTKAEA
+2129 LSTTAQNTKATA

-2179 TDEVDQAKSQAES
+2179 ADEVDQAKSQAES

-2207 LTEYQQDGVI
+2207 LAEYQQDGVI

-2237 EAQDLVNKLPDV
+2237 EAQDLVNKLPDAV
-2249 WKGDLPTR
+2249 KGDLPTR

-2309 QQDGVITA
+2309 QQDGLITA
-2317 VEKASL
+2317 VEKANL

-2332 KKVEAQKLVNALP
+2332 KKVEAQKLVNALS

-2352 QSRLNKLEDIVI
+2352 QSRLNKLEDIII

>member
-1 MKKANSLFNEKQ
+1 MINKEIKIKNKFQIEEGGLNIRMKKANSLFNEKQ

-101 PLSSETSTIAS
+101 PLSSETSTIAH
-112 GYEENN
+112 GYKENN

-171 VKENTNQQRT
+171 VKENTNQQGT

-189 RQDNLKVDS
+189 KQDNLKVDS

-205 KINQNENRQKVR
+205 ITNQNENRQKVR

-245 YISSDGTMTYKWYPV
+245 DVSTDGTMTYKWYPV

-268 RTWMTNGVYGDNEF
+268 RTWMTNGVYGDNES

-310 DLNSPIFGDDVY
+310 DLDSPIFGDDVY

-329 KGNITPKLETMNL
+329 KGNITPKPGTMNL

-702 DADGNG
+702 DTDGNGIADDVDQAKAQAESKVAEAQGLVDALPDALKGDLPARVDNLTGIQIPEVNDADGNG
-708 IADEVDQAKSQA
+708 IADDVDQAKSQAESKVAEAEAADQAAKTKLAEYQQDGLITSTEKTDFENLLATAQSKKAEAQGLVNKLPDALKGDLPTRLNNLTGIQVPEVNDADGNGIADDVDQAKSQA

-757 LQSTAQNTKAEAHGL
+757 LQSTAQNTKAEAQDL
-772 VDALPDALKG
+772 VNKLPDALKG

-787 LNNLTGIQVP
+787 LNNLTGIQ
-797 AVNDT
+797 
-802 DGNGIADEVDQAKS
+802 I
-816 QAESKAAEAEAA
+816 
-828 DQAAKTKLEEYQQ
+828 
-841 DGLIT
+841 
-846 STEKTDL
+846 
-853 ENLQA
+853 
-858 TAQSKKAEA
+858 
-867 QGLVDALP
+867 
-875 DVWKGDLPTR
+875 
-885 LNKLTGIQVPAVNDT
+885 
-900 DSNGIADDVDQAKS
+900 
-914 QAESKVAEAEA
+914 
-925 ADQAAKTK
+925 
-933 LTEYQQDGV
+933 
-942 ITASEKTDLENLQAT
+942 
-957 AQSKKAEAQGLV
+957 
-969 DALPDALKD
+969 
-978 DLPERVDNLTGIQV
+978 

-1004 DGADQAKA
+1004 DDVDQAKA

-1035 QQDDLITPTE
+1035 QQEGLITSTE
-1045 VTELNKLST
+1045 KTDLENLQS

-1084 LTGIQVP
+1084 LTGIQIP
-1091 AVNDTDGNGI
+1091 EVNDADGNGI

-1106 QAKSQ
+1106 QAKPQ

-1130 AEYQQDGLITSTEK
+1130 AEYQQDGVITASEK
-1144 TDLENLQAT
+1144 TDLENLSTT
-1153 AQSKKAEAQD
+1153 AQNKKVEAQD
-1163 LVNKLPDALKGGLPA
+1163 LVNK
-1178 RVDNLTG
+1178 
-1185 IQIPEVNDADGNGI
+1185 
-1199 ADEVDQAKSQAESK
+1199 
-1213 VAEAEAADQAAKT
+1213 
-1226 KLAEYQQDG
+1226 
-1235 LITPT
+1235 
-1240 EVTELNKLS
+1240 
-1249 TTAQNTKA
+1249 
-1257 EAQGLVDALPDA
+1257 
-1269 LKGDLP
+1269 
-1275 TRLNNL
+1275 
-1281 TGIQIPEVNDA
+1281 
-1292 EGNGITD
+1292 
-1299 DVDQAKS
+1299 
-1306 QAENKVAEAE
+1306 
-1316 AADQAAKTKLAE
+1316 
-1328 YQQDGLITPTEVTEL
+1328 
-1343 NKLATTAQNTKAE
+1343 
-1356 AQGLVDALPDALK
+1356 LPDALK

-1445 ATAQSKKAEA
+1445 ATAQSKKAEV

-1505 SKVIDAEQANAIVK
+1505 SKVIDAEQASAIVK
-1519 DKLADYQED
+1519 DKLAEYQED

-1554 ELVDTLPDVL
+1554 ELVDTLPDML

-1669 LNNLKGIEIPKV
+1669 LNNLTGIEIPKV

-1795 ALAEIKV
+1795 ALAEIKI

-1843 KAEAQ
+1843 KAKAQ

-1868 LLGIQVPEINDFND
+1868 LLDIQVPEINDFND

-2090 QAESKVAEAEVADQ
+2090 QAESKVAEAEAADQ

-2129 LSTTAQNTKAEA
+2129 LSTTAQNTKATA

-2179 TDEVDQAKSQAES
+2179 ADEVDQAKSQAES

-2207 LTEYQQDGVI
+2207 LAEYQQDGVI

-2237 EAQDLVNKLPDV
+2237 EAQDLVNKLPDAV
-2249 WKGDLPTR
+2249 KGDLPTR

-2309 QQDGVITA
+2309 QQDGLITA
-2317 VEKASL
+2317 VEKANL

-2332 KKVEAQKLVNALP
+2332 KKVEAQKLVNALS

-2352 QSRLNKLEDIVI
+2352 QSRLNKLEDIII

>member
-1 MKKANSLFNEKQ
+1 MINKEIKIKNKFQIEEGGLNIRMKKANSLFNEKQ

-101 PLSSETSTIAS
+101 PLSSEVSTIAPA
-112 GYEENN
+112 YEENN

-149 HNSKKNQTTQ
+149 HNSKKNQITQ
-159 SNKDNNHINELV
+159 SNKDSNHINELV
-171 VKENTNQQRT
+171 VKENTNQKGT

-189 RQDNLKVDS
+189 KQDNLKVDS

-205 KINQNENRQKVR
+205 ITNQNENRQKVR

-245 YISSDGTMTYKWYPV
+245 DVSTDGTMTYKWYPV

-268 RTWMTNGVYGDNEF
+268 RIWMTNGVYGDNES

-310 DLNSPIFGDDVY
+310 DLDSPIFGDDVY

-329 KGNITPKLETMNL
+329 KGNITPKPGTMNL

-372 NKNFVFSNDDST
+372 NKNFVFSNDDGT

-489 SKLLDENLYIPSS
+489 SKLLDENLYTPSS
-502 FNHLKN
+502 FNYLKN

-529 DIISATDRLDHGINS
+529 DIISATDRLDHSINS

-655 ALIELVNSAND
+655 ALIELVNRAND

-708 IADEVDQAKSQA
+708 IADDVDRAKSQA

-747 TPTEKTDLEN
+747 TPTEVAELNKLSTTAQNTKAEAQDLVNKLPDALKGDLPARVDNLTGIQIPEVNDADGNGIADDVDQAKSQAENKVAEAEAADQAAKTKLTEYQQDGLITPTEVAELNKLSTTAQSKKAEAQDLVNKLPDVLKGDLPARVDNLTGIQIPEVNDADGNGIKDDADQAKSQAENKVAEAEAADQAAKTKLTEYQEDGLITPTEKTDLEN
-757 LQSTAQNTKAEAHGL
+757 LQSTAQSKKAEAQDLVNKLPDALKGDLPARVDNLTGIQIPEVNDADGNGIADDVDQAKSQAENKVTEAEAADQAAKTKLTEYQQDGLITSTEKTDLENLQATAQNTKAEAQGL

-782 DLPTR
+782 DLAAR
-787 LNNLTGIQVP
+787 LDNLTGIQIP
-797 AVNDT
+797 EVNDA
-802 DGNGIADEVDQAKS
+802 DGNGIADDVDQAKS
-816 QAESKAAEAEAA
+816 QAENKVAEAEAA
-828 DQAAKTKLEEYQQ
+828 DQAAKTKLTEYQQ

-875 DVWKGDLPTR
+875 DALKGDL
-885 LNKLTGIQVPAVNDT
+885 
-900 DSNGIADDVDQAKS
+900 
-914 QAESKVAEAEA
+914 A
-925 ADQAAKTK
+925 AC
-933 LTEYQQDGV
+933 L
-942 ITASEKTDLENLQAT
+942 
-957 AQSKKAEAQGLV
+957 
-969 DALPDALKD
+969 
-978 DLPERVDNLTGIQV
+978 DNLTGIQV

-1004 DGADQAKA
+1004 D
-1012 QAESKVAEA
+1012 
-1021 EAADQA
+1021 
-1027 AKTKLAEY
+1027 
-1035 QQDDLITPTE
+1035 
-1045 VTELNKLST
+1045 
-1054 TAQNTKAEAQDLVNK
+1054 
-1069 LPDALK
+1069 DA
-1075 GDLPTRLNN
+1075 
-1084 LTGIQVP
+1084 
-1091 AVNDTDGNGI
+1091 
-1101 ADEVD
+1101 
-1106 QAKSQ
+1106 
-1111 AESKVAEA
+1111 
-1119 EAADQAAKTKL
+1119 
-1130 AEYQQDGLITSTEK
+1130 
-1144 TDLENLQAT
+1144 
-1153 AQSKKAEAQD
+1153 
-1163 LVNKLPDALKGGLPA
+1163 
-1178 RVDNLTG
+1178 
-1185 IQIPEVNDADGNGI
+1185 
-1199 ADEVDQAKSQAESK
+1199 DQAKSQAESK

-1240 EVTELNKLS
+1240 EV
-1249 TTAQNTKA
+1249 
-1257 EAQGLVDALPDA
+1257 
-1269 LKGDLP
+1269 
-1275 TRLNNL
+1275 
-1281 TGIQIPEVNDA
+1281 
-1292 EGNGITD
+1292 
-1299 DVDQAKS
+1299 
-1306 QAENKVAEAE
+1306 
-1316 AADQAAKTKLAE
+1316 
-1328 YQQDGLITPTEVTEL
+1328 
-1343 NKLATTAQNTKAE
+1343 
-1356 AQGLVDALPDALK
+1356 
-1369 GDLLT
+1369 
-1374 RLNNLT
+1374 
-1380 GIQVPA
+1380 
-1386 VNDTDGNG
+1386 
-1394 IADDVDQA
+1394 
-1402 KSQAESKVAEAE
+1402 
-1414 AADQAAKTKL
+1414 
-1424 AEYQQDDLITPTEV
+1424 

-1455 QGLVD
+1455 QDLVNK
-1460 ALPDALKDDLPERL
+1460 LPDALKGDLPTHL
-1474 DNLTGIQI
+1474 NNLTGIQL

-1496 IDDRKDLAE
+1496 IDDRKGLAE

-1519 DKLADYQED
+1519 DKLAEYQED

-1544 TAQSKKAKAQ
+1544 TAQSKKVEAQ

-1639 LLTKAQKSK
+1639 LLTKAQKSE

-1669 LNNLKGIEIPKV
+1669 LNNLTGIEIPKV

-1787 ADDVDQAI
+1787 TDDVDQAI

-1936 IAQNTKAEAQDF
+1936 IAQNTKAEAQD
-1948 VDALPDVWKGDLP
+1948 
-1961 TRLNKL
+1961 
-1967 TGIQVPAVNDADG
+1967 
-1980 NGIADEVDQAKS
+1980 
-1992 QAESKVAEA
+1992 
-2001 EATDQAAK
+2001 
-2009 TKLTEY
+2009 
-2015 QQDGLITSTE
+2015 
-2025 KTDLENLQSTAQSKK
+2025 
-2040 AEAQDLVNKLPDAV
+2040 LVNKLPDVV
-2054 KGDLPARLNN
+2054 KGDLPVRLNN

-2078 NGIADE
+2078 NGIADDA
-2084 VDQAKS
+2084 DQAKA
-2090 QAESKVAEAEVADQ
+2090 QAESKVAEAEAADQ
-2104 AAKTKLAEYQQDGV
+2104 SAKTKLAEYQQDGL
-2118 ITPTEVAELNK
+2118 ITPTEKTDLENLQA
-2129 LSTTAQNTKAEA
+2129 TAQSKKAEA

-2152 KGDLPERL
+2152 KGDLPVRL
-2160 DNLTG
+2160 NNLTG
-2165 IQIPEVNDADGNGI
+2165 IQIPEVNDADGNGVA
-2179 TDEVDQAKSQAES
+2179 DDVDQAKSEAEN
-2192 KVAEA
+2192 KVTEA
-2197 EAADQAAKTK
+2197 EAADQASKTK

-2237 EAQDLVNKLPDV
+2237 EAQDLVNKLPDAV
-2249 WKGDLPTR
+2249 KGDLPTR

-2267 AVNDT
+2267 VVNDT

-2317 VEKASL
+2317 VEKANL

-2398 SDLNND
+2398 SDLNSD

-2448 DNNAKVLSPSKVYDT
+2448 DNNAKVLSPSKIYDT

>member
-75 ESNVVNDLDYNQSSN
+75 ESNVVNDLDYNQSSS

-101 PLSSETSTIAS
+101 PLSSETSTIAP

-159 SNKDNNHINELV
+159 SNKDINHINELV
-171 VKENTNQQRT
+171 VKENTNQQGT

-189 RQDNLKVDS
+189 KQDNLKVDS

-205 KINQNENRQKVR
+205 ITNQNENRQKVR

-245 YISSDGTMTYKWYPV
+245 DVSTDGTMTYKWYPV

-268 RTWMTNGVYGDNEF
+268 RTWMTNGVYGDNES

-310 DLNSPIFGDDVY
+310 DLDSPIFGDDVY

-329 KGNITPKLETMNL
+329 KGNITPKPGTMNL

-489 SKLLDENLYIPSS
+489 SKLLDENLYTPSS

-582 VGENTVGNANTPQD
+582 VGENTVENANTPQD

-708 IADEVDQAKSQA
+708 IAD
-720 ESKVAEAEAADQA
+720 
-733 AKTKLAEYQQDGLI
+733 
-747 TPTEKTDLEN
+747 
-757 LQSTAQNTKAEAHGL
+757 
-772 VDALPDALKG
+772 
-782 DLPTR
+782 
-787 LNNLTGIQVP
+787 
-797 AVNDT
+797 
-802 DGNGIADEVDQAKS
+802 
-816 QAESKAAEAEAA
+816 
-828 DQAAKTKLEEYQQ
+828 
-841 DGLIT
+841 
-846 STEKTDL
+846 
-853 ENLQA
+853 
-858 TAQSKKAEA
+858 
-867 QGLVDALP
+867 
-875 DVWKGDLPTR
+875 
-885 LNKLTGIQVPAVNDT
+885 
-900 DSNGIADDVDQAKS
+900 DVDQAKA

-933 LTEYQQDGV
+933 LTEYQQDGL
-942 ITASEKTDLENLQAT
+942 ITSTEKTDLENLLAT
-957 AQSKKAEAQGLV
+957 AQNTKAEAQDLV
-969 DALPDALKD
+969 NKLPDALKG
-978 DLPERVDNLTGIQV
+978 DLPTRLNNLTGIQI

-1004 DGADQAKA
+1004 DEVDQAKD
-1012 QAESKVAEA
+1012 QDESKVAEA

-1054 TAQNTKAEAQDLVNK
+1054 TAQNTKAEAQGLVDA

-1084 LTGIQVP
+1084 LTGIQV
-1091 AVNDTDGNGI
+1091 
-1101 ADEVD
+1101 
-1106 QAKSQ
+1106 
-1111 AESKVAEA
+1111 
-1119 EAADQAAKTKL
+1119 
-1130 AEYQQDGLITSTEK
+1130 
-1144 TDLENLQAT
+1144 
-1153 AQSKKAEAQD
+1153 
-1163 LVNKLPDALKGGLPA
+1163 
-1178 RVDNLTG
+1178 
-1185 IQIPEVNDADGNGI
+1185 PEVNDADGNGI
-1199 ADEVDQAKSQAESK
+1199 ADEVDQAKSQAENK

-1281 TGIQIPEVNDA
+1281 TGIQFPAVNDTD
-1292 EGNGITD
+1292 GNGIAD
-1299 DVDQAKS
+1299 EVDQAKS
-1306 QAENKVAEAE
+1306 QAESKVAEAE

-1343 NKLATTAQNTKAE
+1343 NKLSTTAQNTKAE
-1356 AQGLVDALPDALK
+1356 AQDLVNKLPDALKGDLPARVDNLTGIQIPEVNDADGNGIADEVDQAKTQAENKVAEAEAADQAAKTRLAEYQQDGVITASEKTDLENLSTTAQNTKAEAQDLVNKLPDALK

-1394 IADDVDQA
+1394 IADEVNQA

-1519 DKLADYQED
+1519 DKLAEYQED

-1574 LKDIQLPNIN
+1574 LKDIHLPNIN

-1648 TEAQGLVD
+1648 TEVQGLVD

-1669 LNNLKGIEIPKV
+1669 LNNLTGIEIPKV

-2064 LTGIQVPEVNDADG
+2064 LTGIQVPEVNDTDGNGIADEVDQAKSQAESKVAEAEATDQAAKTKLAEYQQDGVITPTEVAELNKLSTTAQNTKAEAQDLVNKLPGALKGDLPARLNNLTGIQVPEVNDADG

-2090 QAESKVAEAEVADQ
+2090 QAESKVAEAEAADQ

-2152 KGDLPERL
+2152 KGDLPTRL
-2160 DNLTG
+2160 NKLTG
-2165 IQIPEVNDADGNGI
+2165 IQVPAVNDADGNGI
-2179 TDEVDQAKSQAES
+2179 ADEVDQAKSQAES

-2237 EAQDLVNKLPDV
+2237 EAQDLVNKLPDAV
-2249 WKGDLPTR
+2249 KGDLPTR

-2280 VDQAKA
+2280 VGQAKA

-2345 DNVKEVL
+2345 DNVKEIL

-2378 SHNTQGKDDETKVK
+2378 SHNKQGKDDETKVK

>member
-101 PLSSETSTIAS
+101 PLSSETSTIAPA
-112 GYEENN
+112 YEENN

-171 VKENTNQQRT
+171 VKENTNQQGT

-189 RQDNLKVDS
+189 KQDNLKVDS

-205 KINQNENRQKVR
+205 ITNENENRQKVR

-245 YISSDGTMTYKWYPV
+245 DVSTDGTMTYKWYPV

-268 RTWMTNGVYGDNEF
+268 RIWMTNGVYGDNES

-310 DLNSPIFGDDVY
+310 DLDSPIFGDDVY

-329 KGNITPKLETMNL
+329 KGNITPKPGTMNL

-489 SKLLDENLYIPSS
+489 SKLLDENLYTLSS
-502 FNHLKN
+502 FNYLKN

-529 DIISATDRLDHGINS
+529 DIISATDRLDHSINS

-708 IADEVDQAKSQA
+708 IADDVDQAKSQA

-747 TPTEKTDLEN
+747 TSTEKTDLEN
-757 LQSTAQNTKAEAHGL
+757 LQSTAQNTKAEAQDL
-772 VDALPDALKG
+772 VNKLSDALKG

-787 LNNLTGIQVP
+787 LNNLTGIQ
-797 AVNDT
+797 
-802 DGNGIADEVDQAKS
+802 I
-816 QAESKAAEAEAA
+816 
-828 DQAAKTKLEEYQQ
+828 
-841 DGLIT
+841 
-846 STEKTDL
+846 
-853 ENLQA
+853 
-858 TAQSKKAEA
+858 
-867 QGLVDALP
+867 
-875 DVWKGDLPTR
+875 
-885 LNKLTGIQVPAVNDT
+885 
-900 DSNGIADDVDQAKS
+900 
-914 QAESKVAEAEA
+914 
-925 ADQAAKTK
+925 
-933 LTEYQQDGV
+933 
-942 ITASEKTDLENLQAT
+942 
-957 AQSKKAEAQGLV
+957 
-969 DALPDALKD
+969 
-978 DLPERVDNLTGIQV
+978 

-1004 DGADQAKA
+1004 DDVDQVKS

-1035 QQDDLITPTE
+1035 QEDGLITPTEKTDLDNLQVTAQSKKAEAQDLVNKLPDALKGDLPARVDNLTGIQVPEVNDADGNGIADDIDQAKSQAETKVAEAEAADQAAKTKLTEYQQDGLITPTE

-1075 GDLPTRLNN
+1075 GDLPARVDN
-1084 LTGIQVP
+1084 LTGVQVP

-1130 AEYQQDGLITSTEK
+1130 AEYQQDGVITVSEK
-1144 TDLENLQAT
+1144 TDLENLSTT
-1153 AQSKKAEAQD
+1153 AQNKKVEAQD
-1163 LVNKLPDALKGGLPA
+1163 LVNKLPD
-1178 RVDNLTG
+1178 V
-1185 IQIPEVNDADGNGI
+1185 
-1199 ADEVDQAKSQAESK
+1199 
-1213 VAEAEAADQAAKT
+1213 
-1226 KLAEYQQDG
+1226 
-1235 LITPT
+1235 
-1240 EVTELNKLS
+1240 
-1249 TTAQNTKA
+1249 
-1257 EAQGLVDALPDA
+1257 

-1275 TRLNNL
+1275 
-1281 TGIQIPEVNDA
+1281 
-1292 EGNGITD
+1292 
-1299 DVDQAKS
+1299 
-1306 QAENKVAEAE
+1306 
-1316 AADQAAKTKLAE
+1316 
-1328 YQQDGLITPTEVTEL
+1328 
-1343 NKLATTAQNTKAE
+1343 
-1356 AQGLVDALPDALK
+1356 
-1369 GDLLT
+1369 T

-1394 IADDVDQA
+1394 IADEVDQA

-1460 ALPDALKDDLPERL
+1460 ALPDVLKGDLPARV

-1519 DKLADYQED
+1519 DKLAEYQED

-1669 LNNLKGIEIPKV
+1669 LNNLTGIEIPKV

-2025 KTDLENLQSTAQSKK
+2025 KTNLENLQSTAQSKK

-2090 QAESKVAEAEVADQ
+2090 QAESKVAEAEAADQ

-2152 KGDLPERL
+2152 KGDLPARV

-2179 TDEVDQAKSQAES
+2179 ADEVDQAKSQAES

-2237 EAQDLVNKLPDV
+2237 EAQDLVNKLPDAV
-2249 WKGDLPTR
+2249 KGDLPTR

-2309 QQDGVITA
+2309 QQDSVITA

-2364 PSISMNNQNSQSSS
+2364 PSISMNNQNSQLSS
-2378 SHNTQGKDDETKVK
+2378 SHNMQGKDDETKVK